1 MISSLET
8 ERLLLRRF
16 TTRDVEGLLE
26 LHADPEV
33 NRFLPWHPL
42 ETLEDAYDF
51 YERTY
56 ETDDG
61 GYRYAICLKEND
73 RVIGYVHVKGDESRD
88 MGYGLRREF
97 WNRGIVTE
105 ACRAVIGQ
113 LERDGVPYITATHD
127 IDNAASGRVM
137 QKLGM
142 SYRYTYRELWQPKG
156 LPVTFRMY
164 QLNLDGNSGRTY
176 EGYRQRYPE
185 NVVEVCIGNIQESG
199 PYGSN
204 CPIVDTKTW
213 TICGS

>member
-1 MISSLET
+1 MHLRT
-8 ERLLLRRF
+8 ERVVLRQF
-16 TTRDVEGLLE
+16 TPRDLDGLCAI
-26 LHADPEV
+26 HRDAEV
-33 NRFLPWHPL
+33 NRFLPWKML
-42 ETLEDAYDF
+42 ETIEQAREFYD
-51 YERTY
+51 RTY
-56 ETDDG
+56 TVQDG
-61 GYRYAICLKEND
+61 GYRYAICFE
-73 RVIGYVHVKGDESRD
+73 VEGQPIGYVHVKADESRD

-164 QLNLDGNSGRTY
+164 QLNLDGNEGRTY
-176 EGYRQRYPE
+176 EGYLKRHRE
-185 NVVEVCIGNIQESG
+185 NFVEVDLDSG
-199 PYGSN
+199 HRL
-204 CPIVDTKTW
+204 
-213 TICGS
+213 